1 MDRKYLIGGGVLL
14 ALVLVL
20 GMFFPRP
27 GPSVVERVIE
37 RLGAT
42 PGTSVDSKFYSIG
55 GQNFYQAAVGFDAT
69 SSVLC
74 AFKNPFAPATTSID
88 FISVSRTTSFAAASE
103 FDISTS
109 TGQFGSSTVALVLG
123 RSVAAASQDT
133 TLWTPR
139 HASTSV
145 FTVNDGAHLGRTLYW
160 SDDAIS
166 NPYILTGTQW
176 LTVKNATD
184 TPRNETIK
192 GLCGFRGTK
201 L

>member
-88 FISVSRTTSFAAASE
+88 FISVSRSTSFAATTE

-109 TGQFGSSTVALVLG
+109 TTAYGSSTVALVLG
-123 RSVAAASQDT
+123 KSVSGAQDT

-139 HASTSV
+139 HAST
-145 FTVNDGAHLGRTLYW
+145 
-160 SDDAIS
+160 
-166 NPYILTGTQW
+166 
-176 LTVKNATD
+176 
-184 TPRNETIK
+184 
-192 GLCGFRGTK
+192 
-201 L
+201 